1 MPLEPADHYPGA
13 SAALDGGAHL
23 RPFGPGDE
31 EHAWQLDFHY
41 PRGILPL
48 SHVLVEATFAAAGE
62 AAEALPVAGSRGLV
76 GRLWGPHVYSGGIV
90 VSSGEERTA
99 RAMRAAHELADYP
112 HRFDQEWRRAS
123 AVLQQRYLMLG
134 SFDPVALS
142 PAAIGAHL
150 DAAVGFFR
158 DAFRVHFDV
167 MYPLLALEAGFRL
180 TCQALGVT
188 ETQQAALLAGDR
200 TAVKEVD
207 LALWELARQA
217 REANLTRCFEP
228 PADEIAAELATN
240 PAGRRWTEAFEDF
253 LARHGDR
260 ADGVIDVSAASWSED
275 PTNALRAIRAWVLG
289 EAASP
294 LKAEQSSRAHRAE
307 TEASVMAELAPA
319 QRRGFTVALQAARA
333 ANFTWWNEE
342 HNIHIDLRAHLPL
355 RVAARA
361 LARLHGRPGDDAL
374 FLFFDE
380 LEGLVRG
387 DLPWSELDELVARR
401 REWRSA
407 WLTRRAGL
415 PRRLGAAQAEVEDP
429 VMRAVIGLPSQ
440 RARGGRSATLSG
452 LGVSPGVTQG
462 IARLVLSADDL
473 GRVRSGDV
481 IVCEGSSPSWTPAFA
496 RAAACVCD
504 SGGALTHAA
513 IVCREYELPCVCGA
527 SLATQLISD
536 GDLVRVDGTNG
547 TVTVITAG
555 ATAAPSR

>member
-13 SAALDGGAHL
+13 PAALASSAHL

-31 EHAWQLDFHY
+31 LQAWQLDFHY
-41 PRGILPL
+41 SRGILPL

-62 AAEALPVAGSRGLV
+62 AAEALPVVGSRGLA
-76 GRLWGPHVYSGGIV
+76 GRLRGPHVYSAGIG
-90 VSSGEERTA
+90 VSSSEERTA
-99 RAMRAAHELADYP
+99 RALRAARELADYP
-112 HRFDQEWRRAS
+112 HRFDLEWRRAS
-123 AVLQQRYLMLG
+123 AMLDSRYLMLS
-134 SFDPVALS
+134 SFEPAALS
-142 PAAIGAHL
+142 PTAIAAHL
-150 DAAVGFFR
+150 DAAVAFFR

-167 MYPLLALEAGFRL
+167 MYRLLALETGFRL
-180 TCQALGVT
+180 ACQALGVT
-188 ETQQAALLAGDR
+188 ETEQAALLAGDR

-207 LALWELARQA
+207 LALWQLATQA
-217 REANLTRCFEP
+217 REAGLADCFEP
-228 PADEIAAELATN
+228 PPDQIAAELAAH
-240 PAGRRWTEAFEDF
+240 PAGRRWAAAFGDF

-260 ADGVIDVSAASWSED
+260 ADGVIDVSASSWTED

-294 LKAEQSSRAHRAE
+294 LKAEQSSRAHRTE
-307 TEASVMAELAPA
+307 TEASIMARLSPA
-319 QRRGFTVALQAARA
+319 QRRGFSDALHTARA

-342 HNIHIDLRAHLPL
+342 HNLHIDLRAHLPL
-355 RVAARA
+355 RRAGRA
-361 LARLHGRPGDDAL
+361 LARLHGRPADDAL
-374 FLFFDE
+374 FIFIDE
-380 LEGLVRG
+380 LEGVVRG
-387 DLPWSELDELVARR
+387 DLPWSELEEVVARR
-401 REWRSA
+401 REWRAA
-407 WLTRRAGL
+407 WLARRASL

-429 VMRAVIGLPSQ
+429 VMRAVIGLPPQ
-440 RARGGRSATLSG
+440 GTRGGRSATLGG

-481 IVCEGSSPSWTPAFA
+481 IVCEGSSPSWTSAFA

-504 SGGALTHAA
+504 SGGPLTHAA
-513 IVCREYELPCVCGA
+513 IVCREYQLPCVCGA

-536 GDLVRVDGTNG
+536 GDLVRVDGASG